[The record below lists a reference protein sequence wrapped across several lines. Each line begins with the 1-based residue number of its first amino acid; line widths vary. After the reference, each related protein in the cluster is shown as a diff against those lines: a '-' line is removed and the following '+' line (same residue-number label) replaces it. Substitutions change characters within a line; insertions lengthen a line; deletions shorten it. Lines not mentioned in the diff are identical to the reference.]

1 MRFEKHLPVPARR
14 DFTETLYRKHKKRH
28 ERPYGCTV
36 LGCDKRFGSKNDWK
50 RHENTQHSGNTLDV
64 WACDS
69 KGCEDCIFLDRAS
82 FEQHISSCDG
92 ILMDD
97 SYIPSKVERC
107 RIGRTDDLRFWCG
120 FCREIVTLT
129 DRSTSMSQNNRKDMS
144 RWSNRCDHIDDH
156 LFGRNGLSQ
165 MDIHDWIFLE
175 NYCTATTTVP
185 HRQDHDGDAT
195 AQAYSSRMGGQ
206 HKQPSASRGRQAS
219 DSTALKTKPSSSVGR
234 GRGGGGHSKRKG
246 GGDQAPNT
254 RPAKRAGGSTTWR
267 DSA

>member
-1 MRFEKHLPVPARR
+1 LRTILQVPGG
-14 DFTETLYRKHKKRH
+14 FTKTLYRKHKKRH

-50 RHENTQHSGNTLDV
+50 RHENTQHSGTVLDV

-69 KGCEDCIFLDRAS
+69 KGCEDCIYLDRAA

-120 FCREIVTLT
+120 FCREIITLT
-129 DRSTSMSQNNRKDMS
+129 DISASVSQNNRKDMS

-165 MDIHDWIFLE
+165 MDIHDWTFLE
-175 NYCTATTTVP
+175 NYCTTTTTSSR
-185 HRQDHDGDAT
+185 RQDQDGEAA
-195 AQAYSSRMGGQ
+195 AQAYSSLMGGQ
-206 HKQPSASRGRQAS
+206 HKQQSASRGRSAS
-219 DSTALKTKPSSSVGR
+219 DSTALKTKPSSFGGR
-234 GRGGGGHSKRKG
+234 GRGGGGGGHAKRKG

-254 RPAKRAGGSTTWR
+254 RPAKRAGGSNPWQK
-267 DSA
+267 SA